1 MEIQTAGITEG
12 GAGMENK
19 RSMGSEYEKKAAE
32 YLKASGCSICEMNYR
47 CRFGEIDMIARDGKY
62 LVFAEVKYRSDTGKG
77 LPQEAVDYRK
87 QRKISRVAD
96 YYLMCKHMM
105 GLPCRFDVIAILGED
120 IQWLKDAFPYIEPY

>member
-1 MEIQTAGITEG
+1 
-12 GAGMENK
+12 MENK

-62 LVFAEVKYRSDTGKG
+62 LVFTEVKYRSDTGKG